1 MKKLI
6 CLLVA
11 ALMILS
17 MIPVMAISTSA
28 ANEGMWTTYQG
39 AGSYPELDDEPPE
52 EGEEVLFPPEAGYE
66 YTADGFTV
74 IEPDWGTTLSPFMTV
89 STKDKQNIKDGI
101 YLKFRVDSY
110 SYGGDIAADHWIC
123 ISLNT
128 GKVED
133 GAAEGYEA
141 GSVTGKVSPGG
152 TKYGGGW
159 LTLLRGTGDGNVTS
173 IPHLTDPKTDDFG
186 GTFVPQGAGTPTTA
200 ELDEEGREIITF
212 EVTWNGSEY
221 EIKVNG
227 VVMAMMP
234 QATTLLERLSPNG
247 DFFVGITM
255 MDSYKGEDSSS
266 VLTILEYGTSADNAT
281 KPVGDDS
288 KEPGENDFIDYPIID
303 ATTIEAN
310 KPAILWN
317 PETYNLK
324 SGNNVNF
331 TAQGDNTW
339 AAVATESAVF
349 FSLNPKRK
357 WSYAAEDF
365 PVFGIMVKNLW
376 VDSGTLWY
384 AAGEITSANNN
395 YTYPFSIYDGE
406 FYGEDEEYIFV
417 PVDLTEMWEGRIN
430 AIRLDMNMA
439 EDVREFELCFAG
451 MFRSVEE
458 AYAYAN
464 TWVEGIGLETVDPN
478 ATEEPTEPPT
488 EAPTDA
494 PVAGDDTTAAP
505 AGDETTAATND
516 TTAPAEE
523 KGCGAVVSFG
533 AVAVLAA
540 AAAAVALKKKD

>member
-6 CLLVA
+6 ALVIA
-11 ALMILS
+11 AVMILS

-28 ANEGMWTTYQG
+28 AVEGMWTTYQG
-39 AGSYPELDDEPPE
+39 AGSYPAVDDEPPE
-52 EGEEVLFPPEAGYE
+52 DGEEVLFPPEAGYE

-89 STKDKQNIKDGI
+89 STKDKQNIKEGV

-110 SYGGDIAADHWIC
+110 SYGGDIAADHWIS

-133 GAAEGYEA
+133 GATEGCEA

-152 TKYGGGW
+152 TNYGGGW
-159 LTLLRGTGDGNVTS
+159 LTLLRGVGDGNVTTL
-173 IPHLTDPKTDDFG
+173 PALTDPKTEDFG
-186 GTFVPQGAGTPTTA
+186 GTFVNVGSISAPAT
-200 ELDEEGREIITF
+200 LDDEGREINTF
-212 EVTWNGSEY
+212 EVTWTGSEY

-227 VVMAMMP
+227 VVQPGGAQTTAM
-234 QATTLLERLSPNG
+234 LEKLAPNG

-255 MDSYKGEDSSS
+255 MDTYKGEDSSS

-288 KEPGENDFIDYPIID
+288 KEPGENDYIDYPIID
-303 ATTIEAN
+303 AATVEAN

-324 SGNNVNF
+324 GGNNVNF
-331 TAQGDNTW
+331 TVQGDNTW
-339 AAVATESAVF
+339 AAVATESSVF
-349 FSLNPKRK
+349 FSLTPKRK
-357 WSYAAEDF
+357 WSYSATDF

-376 VDSGTLWY
+376 VDSGMLWY

-417 PVDLTEMWEGRIN
+417 PVDLTDMWEGRFN
-430 AIRLDMNMA
+430 SIRLDFNMA
-439 EDVREFELCFAG
+439 DETTREFELCFAG
-451 MFRSVEE
+451 MFRSVDE
-458 AYAYAN
+458 AYTYAN
-464 TWVEGIGLETVDPN
+464 EWLAGNTEVETKDPN
-478 ATEEPTEPPT
+478 ATEPETEPETEAPT
-488 EAPTDA
+488 EAPE
-494 PVAGDDTTAAP
+494 AGDTTAAP
-505 AGDETTAATND
+505 EAGDTTAAPQETE
-516 TTAPAEE
+516 APKE
-523 KGCGAVVSFG
+523 GCGSVIGFG
-533 AVAVLAA
+533 AVAILAA
-540 AAAAVALKKKD
+540 AAAAVALKKD